1 LAARRRGSASSC
13 IVPVDGFFEW
23 KAIKGQKAKQPY
35 AIVMKDGASF
45 GLPAYGRIGKT
56 QSRANGFG
64 PSQSTTD
71 ANELV
76 DEIHDRM
83 PVTTS
88 RYDYS
93 RWLGEEPDPRDLMRP
108 FPLGVMWMWP
118 ISTGVNK
125 PENDNPQSL
134 SRSNSASMM

>member
-1 LAARRRGSASSC
+1 
-13 IVPVDGFFEW
+13 
-23 KAIKGQKAKQPY
+23 
-35 AIVMKDGASF
+35 
-45 GLPAYGRIGKT
+45 
-56 QSRANGFG
+56 
-64 PSQSTTD
+64 
-71 ANELV
+71 V

-125 PENDNPQSL
+125 PENDNVQSSL
-134 SRSNSASMM
+134 RSKFGHALLKIWMRGHPTIPTDLLPSVPAPPS